1 MNIAYEDV
9 LKLWSDFEITDSM
22 TLEAYLDSFAILFSY
37 HSGAIENPDIT
48 YRDTHEIFEN
58 GKVTGYTGDLRT
70 LYEIKNMKDA
80 YRLMSSW
87 FDDRTPITKET
98 IRQMH
103 FELTKGTYDERR
115 WELGERPGEFKK
127 HDIWGVGPHDVAAP
141 VSEIEHDLDADL
153 EEISNVDKKDALV
166 AAAFFHARF
175 EGIHA
180 FADGNGRTG
189 RALMNYFLLLHDH
202 PPIVVHQE
210 DRKQYYSVL
219 DRFDE
224 DGALEPLIA
233 FLKSQAVKTW
243 GKTARRYAETRKR
256 QGSLS

>member
-1 MNIAYEDV
+1 MNGMITYEDI
-9 LKLWSDFEITDSM
+9 LKLWQGFKIEDSKA
-22 TLEAYLDSFAILFSY
+22 LDAYLDHFAVVFSY
-37 HSGAIENPDIT
+37 HSGAIENPAIT
-48 YRDTHEIFEN
+48 YRDTHEIFDHGE
-58 GKVTGYTGDLRT
+58 VTGYTGDLRT

-80 YRLMSSW
+80 YNLMSSW
-87 FDDRTPITKET
+87 FDSRTPITKDT

-127 HDIWGVGPHDVAAP
+127 QDVWGVGLHDVAAP
-141 VSEIEHDLDADL
+141 VNEIEHDLDMDL
-153 EEISNVDKKDALV
+153 AEISDVDDKNALV

-189 RALMNYFLLLHDH
+189 RAMMNYFLLLHNH

-210 DRKQYYSVL
+210 DRKQYYSAL

-224 DGALEPLIA
+224 DGALESLIA
-233 FLKSQAVKTW
+233 FLKSQTVKTW
-243 GKTARRYAETRKR
+243 EKTAQRYAASHER
-256 QGSLS
+256 